1 MRPRRSTAFWARTS
15 DVRSARCLA
24 IVLVTLVSLPLA
36 AQQKVDWADLYRQ
49 AIGHVQRREWKP
61 AEDKLLVAMKAGPK
75 SGRGVIR
82 RFMDRDDYFPEFYL
96 GVVYLNTNRV
106 GAALVQ
112 FELARKNDVNT
123 RAGDFRQLAD
133 LEKRARS
140 ILEADSR
147 KAETEKPNPS
157 AQFKT
162 FMDRAQRA
170 FSEGRYDE
178 AEGAARQ
185 ARDLNVDNAA
195 ADTFVQNVERA
206 KHSAALQQE
215 LAKSP
220 SLAELRRLRTEYEGK
235 GVSLDEVIRLI
246 AAGEAI
252 EARAR
257 GERTGMIEFYAGNY
271 QKSIAAIAEAEKAA
285 PLSARGHFY
294 RACSLASLATRGK
307 TVSQTQLREARR
319 AYAQAAEQ
327 ADQFKNDLRFV
338 SPRLIQLLKG
348 S

>member
-1 MRPRRSTAFWARTS
+1 
-15 DVRSARCLA
+15 VCLVA
-24 IVLVTLVSLPLA
+24 ALPLS
-36 AQQKVDWADLYRQ
+36 AQQKVDWQDLYRQ
-49 AIGHVQRREWKP
+49 AITHVQRREWKP
-61 AEDKLLVAMKAGPK
+61 AEDKLLAAIKAGPK
-75 SGRGVIR
+75 SGRDIIR
-82 RFMDRDDYFPEFYL
+82 RFMDRDDYYPEFYL
-96 GVVYLNTNRV
+96 GVVYLNTGRV

-112 FELARKNDVNT
+112 FQLARKNNVNT
-123 RAGDFRQLAD
+123 RSGDFRQLAD

-140 ILEADSR
+140 ILEAEAR
-147 KAETEKPNPS
+147 KTETEKPDP
-157 AQFKT
+157 AIQFKT

-170 FSEGRYDE
+170 LTDARYDE
-178 AEGAARQ
+178 AEGVARQ

-195 ADTFVQNVERA
+195 ADALVQNIERA
-206 KHSAALQQE
+206 KSSAALQQE

-235 GVSLDEVIRLI
+235 GVSLDEVNRLI
-246 AAGEAI
+246 AAGEAS

-271 QKSIAAIAEAEKAA
+271 QKSIAALAEAEKAA

-307 TVSQTQLREARR
+307 TISQAQLRDARR

-327 ADQFKNDLRFV
+327 ADLFKNDLRYI

>member
-1 MRPRRSTAFWARTS
+1 VTRARSS
-15 DVRSARCLA
+15 L
-24 IVLVTLVSLPLA
+24 IVLLLVASLPLA
-36 AQQKVDWADLYRQ
+36 AQQKVDWQDLYRQ
-49 AIGHVQRREWKP
+49 AITHVQRREWKP
-61 AEDKLLVAMKAGPK
+61 AEDKLLAAIKASPK

-112 FELARKNDVNT
+112 FQLARKNDVNT
-123 RAGDFRQLAD
+123 RTGDFRQLNE
-133 LEKRARS
+133 LETRARS
-140 ILEADSR
+140 ILEAEAR
-147 KAETEKPNPS
+147 KVDKEKPNPP

-170 FSEGRYDE
+170 FGEARYDD
-178 AEGAARQ
+178 AESAARQ

-195 ADTFVQNVERA
+195 ADALIQNIERVR
-206 KHSAALQQE
+206 HAAQLQQE

-235 GVSLDEVIRLI
+235 GVSVDEVIRLI
-246 AAGEAI
+246 AAG

-271 QKSIAAIAEAEKAA
+271 QKAVAAIAEAEKAA
-285 PLSARGHFY
+285 PLTPRGHFY

-307 TVSQTQLREARR
+307 TVSQNQLRDARR
-319 AYAQAAEQ
+319 AYAVAAEQ

>member
-1 MRPRRSTAFWARTS
+1 MVRARRFPL
-15 DVRSARCLA
+15 VFLLLLA
-24 IVLVTLVSLPLA
+24 SLPVS
-36 AQQKVDWADLYRQ
+36 AQQKVDWQDLYRQ
-49 AIGHVQRREWKP
+49 AITHVQRREWKP
-61 AEDKLLVAMKAGPK
+61 AEDKLLAATKAGPK

-82 RFMDRDDYFPEFYL
+82 RFMDRDDYYPEFYL
-96 GVVYLNTNRV
+96 GVVYLNTGRV

-112 FELARKNDVNT
+112 FQLARKNDVNT
-123 RAGDFRQLAD
+123 RAGDFRQLGD

-140 ILEADSR
+140 ILEADTR
-147 KAETEKPNPS
+147 KAEPEKPNPA

-170 FSEGRYDE
+170 LGEGRFDE
-178 AEGAARQ
+178 AEGVARQ

-195 ADTFVQNVERA
+195 ADTLVQTIERT
-206 KHSAALQQE
+206 KNSAALQQE

-220 SLAELRRLRTEYEGK
+220 SLADLRRLRTEYEGK

-246 AAGEAI
+246 AAGEAV

-271 QKSIAAIAEAEKAA
+271 QKAVAAIAEAEKAA

-307 TVSQTQLREARR
+307 IVSQNQLREARR
-319 AYAQAAEQ
+319 AYATAAAQ
-327 ADQFKNDLRFV
+327 ADEFKNDLRFV

-348 S
+348 P

>member
-1 MRPRRSTAFWARTS
+1 MDSWARTT
-15 DVRSARCLA
+15 DVRTARRLA
-24 IVLVTLVSLPLA
+24 LVLVLLLASLPVS
-36 AQQKVDWADLYRQ
+36 AQQKVDWQDLYRQ
-49 AIGHVQRREWKP
+49 AITHVQRREWKP
-61 AEDKLLVAMKAGPK
+61 AEDKLLAAIKAGPK

-82 RFMDRDDYFPEFYL
+82 RFMDRDDYYPEFYL
-96 GVVYLNTNRV
+96 GVVYLNTGRV

-112 FELARKNDVNT
+112 FQLARKNDVNT
-123 RAGDFRQLAD
+123 RASDFRQLGD
-133 LEKRARS
+133 LEGRARS
-140 ILEADSR
+140 ILEAESR
-147 KAETEKPNPS
+147 KVEKEKANPS
-157 AQFKT
+157 ATFKT

-170 FSEGRYDE
+170 LGEGRFDE
-178 AEGAARQ
+178 AESAARQ

-195 ADTFVQNVERA
+195 ADALVQNIERT

-220 SLAELRRLRTEYEGK
+220 NLAELRRLRTEYEGK

-246 AAGEAI
+246 AAGEAV

-271 QKSIAAIAEAEKAA
+271 QKSVAALAEAEKAA

-307 TVSQTQLREARR
+307 TISQNQLRDARR
-319 AYAQAAEQ
+319 AYATAAEQ
-327 ADQFKNDLRFV
+327 ADQFKSDLRFV

-348 S
+348 P